1 MVFGEFANFFR
12 VEPFEFLSSNF
23 IVLNRVYLGV
33 SPGIIIAIETYYL
46 VSNIFL
52 RVSDFDSTKQP
63 GPGAQ
68 SALRAL
74 ARSGMKIGRIGK
86 HFLQR
91 MRLSLYVFFRG
102 RHPHPHRQHP
112 PQGWSPRS
120 PFVVAYSRSIEL
132 EHKHNARI

>member
-1 MVFGEFANFFR
+1 MFGEFANFFR

-23 IVLNRVYLGV
+23 IVLNRVYLGD
-33 SPGIIIAIETYYL
+33 SPGIIIAIETNYL

-52 RVSDFDSTKQP
+52 RVSYFDSTKQP

-91 MRLSLYVFFRG
+91 MRLSLYVFFQRMS
-102 RHPHPHRQHP
+102 P
-112 PQGWSPRS
+112 PSPQTAPAAR
-120 PFVVAYSRSIEL
+120 VVAAVAVCSCIFSQYRVGT
-132 EHKHNARI
+132 